1 MVYLYLLIFQQAYK
15 NWLNSVNDEKEET
28 ILEHTTK
35 SSVSTPT
42 SIEKIPEAQKSSDS
56 VIDNSESLPGL
67 EHLSGEQLFFLN
79 FAQV

>member
-15 NWLNSVNDEKEET
+15 NWLNSVNDGKQET
-28 ILEHTTK
+28 LLDVTTK

-42 SIEKIPEAQKSSDS
+42 SIEKKPEAQKSSDS